1 MGLGVARKQLVM
13 VAVLL
18 SGALVAVL
26 NATLLTP
33 ALPAIMEDVHVASTT
48 VQWLTSGYALVEAV
62 VIPLA
67 AYVMGRLSTGFML
80 R

>member
-1 MGLGVARKQLVM
+1 M
-13 VAVLL
+13 VIVLL
-18 SGALVAVL
+18 AGTFVAVL

-33 ALPAIMEDVHVASTT
+33 ALPAIMNDMGVASTT

-67 AYVMGRLSTGFML
+67 AYLMGRFSTRRLYITGKWYMC
-80 R
+80 RT